1 MFDNDFEKTKAFL
14 NDKLEDYLLK
24 KGIDTL
30 RNFPCLNPE
39 HVDSGNTMSFDN
51 QNHVV
56 HCFVCNKSYNI
67 FDLVSL
73 DYKLEN
79 FLDQLNKLKEIYKIS
94 SPIQQTPNTIMINNN
109 TPFLGSA
116 EEGEAVVFGVNPNDN
131 NNFNNVH
138 TIQKEQRKF
147 NSPTLDIDGF
157 NPLLPPNTIS
167 NTTRTDSTITR
178 SNILPPKNN
187 TQNNIYNKVIT
198 TEDFPANNSNSFDT
212 ILVNQ
217 NHLYKKETIIN
228 TPHIPSPTHINL
240 KDTSNIVAGPAI
252 FGNFRAANDSVNN
265 DTIFESYTNDNDNT
279 NFVDTETVFENPN
292 NENDVNKNTL
302 EQEEFSL
309 DEYFKTCH
317 DNVKNTD
324 YFYKRGLNDD
334 VIERFNLG
342 FDNNFIANKDI
353 RGHDNIVWSAAIIP
367 HNNKAFMARN
377 TDINAQDRM
386 RKKGEQNIFN
396 IDVLDKDGNIFI
408 TEGEFDALSLESLG
422 YNALALGGA
431 HNYKFLIEHIKN
443 KNIDKNKVFYI
454 ATDNDEL
461 GFMSCKELSAALYQL
476 KVNFKIID
484 ISYPYKDINEALCK
498 DKKALIYKL
507 ENIDKILAFSFT
519 KVINENV
526 FTNLITDN
534 ESLSKLNLNNKLY
547 TFTGDALSLRN
558 CVASIIED
566 GLSSIVYASS
576 KQRFS
581 LLCALFKQH
590 NMQEQNLRYQ
600 GINNAKLLEITSYDD
615 IENNINLAIC
625 ASKVQKNGS
634 FVLIVDTLGLSCEKL
649 SKVLENLSCIAQ
661 SANLPIIALVNKSC
675 AEIASAN
682 SIQNIEINLS
692 NANCELELNSNYLN
706 GQLISFKR
714 YIGV

>member
-1 MFDNDFEKTKAFL
+1 MFDNDFEKTKTFF
-14 NDKLEDYLLK
+14 NEKLEDYLLK

-67 FDLVSL
+67 FDLISL

-94 SPIQQTPNTIMINNN
+94 PPIQQTPNTIMINNT
-109 TPFLGSA
+109 TPFMGSP
-116 EEGEAVVFGVNPNDN
+116 EDGEPVMFGVNPNDT

-147 NSPTLDIDGF
+147 HSPTLDIDGY
-157 NPLLPPNTIS
+157 NPFLPPNTIS

-178 SNILPPKNN
+178 SNIIPQKNN
-187 TQNNIYNKVIT
+187 IQNNIYNKALT
-198 TEDFPANNSNSFDT
+198 TENFKTNNSFDT
-212 ILVNQ
+212 ILVNPTQ
-217 NHLYKKETIIN
+217 SYKKETIIN
-228 TPHIPSPTHINL
+228 TPHIPSPSHINL
-240 KDTSNIVAGPAI
+240 KDASNIVAGPAI

-265 DTIFESYTNDNDNT
+265 DTAFESYSNEVENT
-279 NFVDTETVFENPN
+279 NFIANEEVFETSNTIN
-292 NENDVNKNTL
+292 NINQNIV
-302 EQEEFSL
+302 EQDELSL
-309 DEYFKTCH
+309 DEYFKICH
-317 DNVKNTD
+317 ENVKNTD
-324 YFYKRGLNDD
+324 YFYKRGLNDEI
-334 VIERFNLG
+334 IEKFNLG
-342 FDNNFIANKDI
+342 FDNSFIANKNV
-353 RGHDNIVWSAAIIP
+353 RGHDNIVWNAVIIP
-367 HNNKAFMARN
+367 HNQNAFMARN
-377 TDINAQDRM
+377 TDINAQDRI
-386 RKKGEQNIFN
+386 RKEGNQDIFN
-396 IDVLDKDGNIFI
+396 LDALDKDGNIFI

-443 KNIDKNKVFYI
+443 KNIEKNKVFYI
-454 ATDNDEL
+454 ATDNDDL
-461 GFMSCKELSAALYQL
+461 GVMSCKELSAALYQL
-476 KVNFKIID
+476 KINFKIID
-484 ISYPYKDINEALCK
+484 ISYPYKDINESLCK

-507 ENIDKILAFSFT
+507 ENIDKILSFSFT
-519 KVINENV
+519 KVTNENV

-576 KQRFS
+576 KQRFN

-600 GINNAKLLEITSYDD
+600 SLNNAKLLEIPSYDD
-615 IENNINLAIC
+615 IEDTINLAIC
-625 ASKVQKNGS
+625 ATKVQKNSS
-634 FVLIVDTLGLSCEKL
+634 FVLIVDALGFSCEKL
-649 SKVLENLSCIAQ
+649 SKILENLSYTAQ
-661 SANLPIIALVNKSC
+661 TSNLPIIALVSKSC
-675 AEIASAN
+675 AEIANAI

-692 NANCELELNSNYLN
+692 NQNCELEINSNYLN
-706 GQLISFKR
+706 GQLINFKR